1 MEQER
6 LANEP
11 ATPAEPVK
19 QEEDDG
25 HIETVEEAKAK
36 MEAAQKAMEEG
47 IAATDQKIQQ
57 ENVDQA
63 NMPNF
68 GALADLHGSLSNM
81 SNSKKKKEVNN
92 MCAKLNIQPENSD
105 YKLDPQELS
114 DTLIARA
121 KEAGM
126 SEKKINEALAE

>member
-1 MEQER
+1 M
-6 LANEP
+6 ANEP

-25 HIETVEEAKAK
+25 HVETVGEAKAK
-36 MEAAQKAMEEG
+36 MEAAQKAMDEG
-47 IAATDQKIQQ
+47 IAATDKKI
-57 ENVDQA
+57 ENENADAA

-81 SNSKKKKEVNN
+81 SNSRKKKQVND
-92 MCAKLNIQPENSD
+92 MCAKLNLEPTPAD
-105 YKLDPQELS
+105 YKMEAS
-114 DTLIARA
+114 DLTESLIARA
-121 KEAGM
+121 KEGGM

>member
-1 MEQER
+1 
-6 LANEP
+6 
-11 ATPAEPVK
+11 
-19 QEEDDG
+19 
-25 HIETVEEAKAK
+25 
-36 MEAAQKAMEEG
+36 
-47 IAATDQKIQQ
+47 
-57 ENVDQA
+57 
-63 NMPNF
+63 MPNF

-105 YKLDPQELS
+105 YKLEPQELS

-126 SEKKINEALAE
+126 SEKKINEALAEW

>member
-1 MEQER
+1 
-6 LANEP
+6 
-11 ATPAEPVK
+11 
-19 QEEDDG
+19 
-25 HIETVEEAKAK
+25 
-36 MEAAQKAMEEG
+36 
-47 IAATDQKIQQ
+47 
-57 ENVDQA
+57 
-63 NMPNF
+63 
-68 GALADLHGSLSNM
+68 M

>member
-1 MEQER
+1 
-6 LANEP
+6 
-11 ATPAEPVK
+11 
-19 QEEDDG
+19 
-25 HIETVEEAKAK
+25 

-47 IAATDQKIQQ
+47 IAGTDQKIQQ
-57 ENVDQA
+57 ENIDQA

>member
-1 MEQER
+1 
-6 LANEP
+6 
-11 ATPAEPVK
+11 
-19 QEEDDG
+19 
-25 HIETVEEAKAK
+25 
-36 MEAAQKAMEEG
+36 MEAAKKAMEEG

-92 MCAKLNIQPENSD
+92 MCAKLNIQPE
-105 YKLDPQELS
+105 
-114 DTLIARA
+114 A
-121 KEAGM
+121 
-126 SEKKINEALAE
+126 